1 MTAEEHLKVIVGDMH
16 AHLVTQLAMAFSERD
31 QARAERD
38 AVREELVRLRAEREH
53 TLVAGKTYITS
64 VGKAMSGAGGGET

>member
-38 AVREELVRLRAEREH
+38 LALKALADVEHRLKNVEEQTGFLMER
-53 TLVAGKTYITS
+53 
-64 VGKAMSGAGGGET
+64 MSG